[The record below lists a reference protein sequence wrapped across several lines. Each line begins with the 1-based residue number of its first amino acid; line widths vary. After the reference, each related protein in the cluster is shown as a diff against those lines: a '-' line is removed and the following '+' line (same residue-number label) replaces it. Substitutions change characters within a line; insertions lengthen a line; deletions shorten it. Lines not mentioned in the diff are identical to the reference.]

1 MKKIINLFI
10 LFMIIGFSGAIAQD
24 KIYKKGGEVLEVKI
38 TEIGVDE
45 IKYRLFND
53 KDGPTYTVEKDRIVK
68 IVYQNGRVETFTS
81 SFNDAELYADQ
92 KKQAL
97 KINFLSP
104 LLGYTALSYERSVKP
119 GRSYEATLGII
130 GLGKRQEIGSDYN
143 STTRISTPVYRG
155 QTGAYIGA
163 GYKFIKLPD
172 FTSRGAKFSHVMQG
186 TYIKP
191 EVMFGVF
198 GSTQYSYTNSNTGRR
213 SNYTNRTT
221 AFGGVILNLGK
232 QWVFSDVFL
241 LDIYGGLGY
250 NINNN
255 KDVFTTSNGE
265 TTSIEFN
272 GYHYGMVSTEAGS
285 GVGLTGG
292 IRIGILIGKKQP
304 ESN

>member
-130 GLGKRQEIGSDYN
+130 GLGKRQEIN
-143 STTRISTPVYRG
+143 SFSSSSNTNPIYRG
-155 QTGAYIGA
+155 QGGAYIGA

-172 FTSRGAKFSHVMQG
+172 FTSRGSKFSHVMQG

-191 EVMFGVF
+191 ELMFGVF
-198 GSTQYSYTNSNTGRR
+198 STRR
-213 SNYTNRTT
+213 ETYIVRNNVSRYEYNRKTT
-221 AFGGVILNLGK
+221 VFGGALLNLGK
-232 QWVFSDVFL
+232 QWIFSDIFL

-255 KDVFTTSNGE
+255 DDVFSTSNGE

-272 GYHYGMVSTEAGS
+272 GYHYGMISTSAGS
-285 GVGLTGG
+285 GLGLTSGV
-292 IRIGILIGKKQP
+292 RIGILIGKKQP